1 VPRPGLAIAVLAS
14 LALAATGCTDPQ
26 AGPIGGKVRVVAAEN
41 FWGSLARQLGGAH
54 AQVQSL
60 IVNPAQD
67 PHAYEPTTGDA
78 RAMAIAQLA
87 IVNGVG
93 YDPWAPKLLAANPVN
108 GRITLTVGT
117 LFGLSEGDN
126 PHRWYDPDD
135 VARVARTITADL
147 QRLDPPHKLY
157 FAQRLTQ
164 LDARGLASY
173 HRLIAQI
180 RARYSGTP
188 VGASES
194 IFALQAPAL
203 GLDIIT
209 PPGFMKAISEGTE
222 VTAQDTVTTERQ
234 LTAHRIK
241 VWVYNAQN
249 VTPEIQRLNRA
260 ADAAGIPTVTVTET
274 LSPASDSFQQW
285 QVAQLTRLQAA
296 LHQATGR

>member
-1 VPRPGLAIAVLAS
+1 VLRSGVVIAGLA
-14 LALAATGCTDPQ
+14 ALAVTATGCADPRV
-26 AGPIGGKVRVVAAEN
+26 GTIGGKVRVVAAEN
-41 FWGSLARQLGGAH
+41 FWGSIARQLGGAH

-67 PHAYEPTTGDA
+67 PHSYEPTTGDA
-78 RAMAIAQLA
+78 RAMATAQLA

-117 LFGLSEGDN
+117 LFGLREGEN
-126 PHRWYDPDD
+126 PHRWYDPAD
-135 VARVARTITADL
+135 VTRVAQTITADL
-147 QRLDPPHKLY
+147 QRLDPPHRRY
-157 FAQRLTQ
+157 FAERLTQ
-164 LDARGLASY
+164 LRSRGLAGY

-180 RARYSGTP
+180 RARYRGVA

-203 GLDIIT
+203 GLDLIT

-222 VTAQDTVTTERQ
+222 VTAQDIVTTERQ
-234 LTAHRIK
+234 LAGHRIK
-241 VWVYNAQN
+241 VWLYNAQN

-260 ADAAGIPTVTVTET
+260 AHAAGIPTVTLTET

-285 QVAQLTRLQAA
+285 QLAQLSRLQAA
-296 LHQATGR
+296 LHRATGR

>member
-1 VPRPGLAIAVLAS
+1 MPRPGLAIAVLAS
-14 LALAATGCTDPQ
+14 LALAATGCTDPK

-203 GLDIIT
+203 GLDLIT